1 MNVRSNLVHL
11 HAACLNSNCASVPIP
26 SILSLA
32 GNAGVAEEK
41 RAVYRG
47 SVQETVQQ

>member
-1 MNVRSNLVHL
+1 MSQEPGIDYYLVH
-11 HAACLNSNCASVPIP
+11 NY
-26 SILSLA
+26 LSPLA
-32 GNAGVAEEK
+32 PVLSPGNADVAEEK

>member
-1 MNVRSNLVHL
+1 MSQEVGIDYKLGHNY
-11 HAACLNSNCASVPIP
+11 
-26 SILSLA
+26 LSPPAPVLSP
-32 GNAGVAEEK
+32 GNADVAEEK